1 METFRDK
8 YNMEEP
14 YRSQM
19 QQIIIITYFSFTS
32 LSTVGLGDYSP
43 RSDYERLL
51 CSIILLF
58 GVAIFSYI
66 MTIFLDILIDYRK
79 LNNELEDD

>member
-1 METFRDK
+1 
-8 YNMEEP
+8 MEEP

-66 MTIFLDILIDYRK
+66 MTIFLDILIDFRK
-79 LNNELEDD
+79 LNSELEDD